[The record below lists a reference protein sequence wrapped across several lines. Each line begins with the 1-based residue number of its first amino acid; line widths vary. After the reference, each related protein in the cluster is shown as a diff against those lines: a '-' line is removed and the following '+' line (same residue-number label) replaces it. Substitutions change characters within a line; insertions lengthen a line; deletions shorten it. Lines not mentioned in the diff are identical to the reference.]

1 MSHAE
6 ACDHHKGQSRV
17 LSAAALPHVAHAGS
31 ELPPQGE
38 TLHLSGSAPQHAS
51 SHPKLAFAA
60 EGDPG
65 IMFHTCAVNPPKGQS
80 LVPKASA
87 LTYVAHA
94 CSELPPRGEPLQL
107 RGAVYMTVYSRRQLA
122 LGAECD
128 PGIRSHAGAV
138 YYLKR
143 QSRVQKATALSHIIH
158 ACSERPQQGMA
169 LQPRVSAS
177 MRVSGHRQ
185 LALGA
190 AGDPGIMSRADAV
203 YHLHWRSRAHWV
215 AA

>member
-17 LSAAALPHVAHAGS
+17 LSAAALPHVSNAGS

-94 CSELPPRGEPLQL
+94 CSELPPQGEPLQL
-107 RGAVYMTVYSRRQLA
+107 RGAVYVTVYSRRQLA

-128 PGIRSHAGAV
+128 PGIRSRAGAV

-143 QSRVQKATALSHIIH
+143 QSRVEPCHTLSTLVLSGPSKVWHSNRVFPRLC
-158 ACSERPQQGMA
+158 AC
-169 LQPRVSAS
+169 LVIAS
-177 MRVSGHRQ
+177 
-185 LALGA
+185 LL
-190 AGDPGIMSRADAV
+190 
-203 YHLHWRSRAHWV
+203 
-215 AA
+215 